1 MISAEQNELMTRV
14 GPGTPA
20 GSLLRRYWQPAAL
33 VDELD
38 ADPEQPLRALRRLG
52 QDVVLFRDP
61 QGRVGMVDRACPHR
75 GADLAFGRL
84 EDGGLRCVF
93 HGWLFDVDGR
103 CLETPAEPAGSRLC
117 ESIRQRAY
125 PVLEKAGVL
134 WAYLGEGAPPAFP
147 HFDCFVAPD
156 SHVFAFKGLW
166 ECNWLQALEVGIDP
180 GHASWLHRFFE
191 DEDPS
196 TSYGRQFR
204 SASMDS
210 DAPMTRLLR
219 EHGNPEIR
227 IERTDYGMR
236 LATLRRIDDAR
247 THMRIT
253 NLLFPQAFVIP
264 MSAEMTISQWHVPID
279 DTACYWYSLFTSF
292 GAPVDKATMRAQRLK
307 TYPAPDYRPVVNR
320 ANQWGYDAREQRT
333 QTFTGM
339 GFDINVH
346 DQFACESMGPVQDR
360 GREHLGSTD
369 KGIVLYRRLLVD
381 AIRKNAAGERP
392 LMVLDDAQARTLSG
406 PAAIDGIGPGG
417 DWEAYWQETDARR
430 RASCP
435 WLGAAAERAA

>member
-1 MISAEQNELMTRV
+1 MISPEQNDLMTRV

-20 GSLLRRYWQPAAL
+20 GKLLRRYWQPAAL

-38 ADPEQPLRALRRLG
+38 ADPERPLRALRLLG
-52 QDVVLFRDP
+52 QDLVLFRDAE
-61 QGRVGMVDRACPHR
+61 GRFGMIDRDCPHR
-75 GADLAFGRL
+75 GADLAYGRL
-84 EDGGLRCVF
+84 ENGGLRCVF
-93 HGWLFDVDGR
+93 HGWLFDVEGR

-125 PVLEKAGVL
+125 PVLEKGGVL
-134 WAYLGEGAPPAFP
+134 WAYLGEGAPPVFP

-166 ECNWLQALEVGIDP
+166 DCNWLQALEVGIDP
-180 GHASWLHRFFE
+180 AHASWLHRFFE
-191 DEDPS
+191 DEDPA

-219 EHGNPEIR
+219 EHASPEIR
-227 IERTDYGMR
+227 VERTDYGMR
-236 LATLRRIDDAR
+236 LATLRPIDDAR

-279 DTACYWYSLFTSF
+279 DNSCYWYALFTSF
-292 GAPVDKATMRAQRLK
+292 AKPVDKETMRAQRLK
-307 TYPAPDYRPVVNR
+307 TYPAPDYRPIVDR
-320 ANQWGYDAREQRT
+320 ANRWGFDAREQRA

-346 DQFACESMGPVQDR
+346 DQFACESMGAIQDR
-360 GREHLGSTD
+360 TREHLASTD

-392 LMVLDDAQARTLSG
+392 LMVLDETQAQALTG
-406 PAAIDGIGPGG
+406 PAAIDGIGPRE
-417 DWEAYWQETDARR
+417 DWEAYWKDTDARR
-430 RASCP
+430 RRDCP
-435 WLGAAAERAA
+435 WLGARAERAA